1 MLFTFGKAYIVSE
14 ENVGCLWVSPSS
26 YKFSRH
32 VGSVKIYGRGFY
44 SARIKSYPNTTSSFQ
59 LMRLMVSGDISPN
72 PGPNTSLEEARIS
85 ETRRKCL
92 ESNIKIAHLN
102 IRSIKNRNNFLLVKE
117 ALMKHKFDILTISET
132 WLDCSTTDAEIWIPG
147 YNIYRID
154 RVSKVGGG
162 VCVYTKDNFKI
173 SSLNDLS
180 YIADSGLHMLW
191 LRVQLGNLRSFLICT
206 AYRPPNAPLNC
217 FETDFSR
224 TLVSALLM
232 SKPIYIL
239 GDLNCNVLNTGD
251 PACQALL
258 NFCSTFNLIQLI
270 TQPTRITESS
280 ATLLDV
286 ILVSNKELIIESNV
300 HCKNC

>member
-1 MLFTFGKAYIVSE
+1 MTSNPPCFWRHSEVESPISRYIKY
-14 ENVGCLWVSPSS
+14 SS
-26 YKFSRH
+26 
-32 VGSVKIYGRGFY
+32 V
-44 SARIKSYPNTTSSFQ
+44 
-59 LMRLMVSGDISPN
+59 
-72 PGPNTSLEEARIS
+72 
-85 ETRRKCL
+85 
-92 ESNIKIAHLN
+92 
-102 IRSIKNRNNFLLVKE
+102 
-117 ALMKHKFDILTISET
+117 
-132 WLDCSTTDAEIWIPG
+132 
-147 YNIYRID
+147 
-154 RVSKVGGG
+154 
-162 VCVYTKDNFKI
+162 VYAKDNFKI

-191 LRVQLGNLRSFLICT
+191 LRVQVGNLRSFLICT

-258 NFCSTFNLIQLI
+258 NFCSTFNLVQLI
-270 TQPTRITESS
+270 TQPTRITESL

-300 HCKNC
+300 VPISISDHDSVYATLQLKKEHKKPVYVNARSFRQYNPNSFLQDMSYAPCMVGYKCI